1 MTGGDTDHYTIDD
14 CISLKILYSYFF
26 IICRNDLDSAPHL
39 KGGSDFDSYPMD
51 LMMMKDYPDFSHE
64 GPELSA
70 EDQVSTIKYKILNFS
85 NLKNFCR

>member
-1 MTGGDTDHYTIDD
+1 
-14 CISLKILYSYFF
+14 
-26 IICRNDLDSAPHL
+26 
-39 KGGSDFDSYPMD
+39 MD

-85 NLKNFCR
+85 NLKNFGRKKKYLKIQYFFKSKFFKDEDTICPASLAAVMIY